1 MKIFI
6 TSFDNFSKLLPT
18 MDSNEMSMLHSMI
31 AKNDYT
37 GKTVAYI
44 PGVNSENA
52 LLGVV
57 IFSSKDKKATIHTLC
72 VRDCVKHRGIGT
84 KLVDTVK
91 AGNDFVSVN
100 GIRDALGF
108 YIKNGFIP
116 KDDILDLVVHLEW
129 NRQTES
135 RENPGTRR

>member
-1 MKIFI
+1 
-6 TSFDNFSKLLPT
+6 
-18 MDSNEMSMLHSMI
+18 MSMLHSMI

-100 GIRDALGF
+100 GIRGALGF

-129 NRQTES
+129 NRQTKS
-135 RENPGTRR
+135 HENPGTRR